1 MTPEDGPL
9 ELDLLAASLRFDL
22 SDLGSFVEGLAVKL
36 EDALGGLVK
45 VERGRSGL
53 RGPKLVRRIV
63 VEAGGDRLEL
73 LRGRADDVEARRAR
87 ISGGIVLKTEPMDI
101 DAWLAALTQALA
113 GEASRNQRT
122 RQALERMLLS

>member
-1 MTPEDGPL
+1 
-9 ELDLLAASLRFDL
+9 
-22 SDLGSFVEGLAVKL
+22 
-36 EDALGGLVK
+36 
-45 VERGRSGL
+45 L